1 MTLAYKYNFTKSK
14 KVFLM
19 WKTSRGDFMDIYTI
33 FFQGEKLNILELFI
47 RTSILYF
54 MLFGS
59 AKVMGFRQPG
69 ILTSYNFLMA
79 AGISHIAASRMVNP
93 KSRLVDAMAIIIVYT
108 LINLFISYLYFKA
121 PSVVSQKPIV
131 LIKNGKVIKSNLS
144 KAKLTIDNLISILRQ
159 KNASNL
165 EKVEYL
171 IAEATGDFSIAVD
184 NNSLPVTKLDMAMS
198 PPPDILSEILI
209 YKGKIDEEIL
219 ERNRLSYEWIDKEL
233 KLNNI
238 NNANDIYLGILTS
251 DKKLYLNS

>member
-1 MTLAYKYNFTKSK
+1 MN
-14 KVFLM
+14 
-19 WKTSRGDFMDIYTI
+19 IYTI

-93 KSRLVDAMAIIIVYT
+93 KSRLVDAIVIIIVYT

-121 PSVVSQKPIV
+121 SSIVSQKPIILV
-131 LIKNGKVIKSNLS
+131 KNGKVIKNNIS
-144 KAKLTIDNLISILRQ
+144 KAKLTIDNLFSILRQ
-159 KNASNL
+159 KDAHNL

-171 IAEATGDFSIAVD
+171 IAEATGDFSVAV
-184 NNSLPVTKLDMAMS
+184 NTNSLPITKLDMAIES
-198 PPPDILSEILI
+198 KTDILSQILI
-209 YKGKIDEEIL
+209 YKGKVDEKIL
-219 ERNRLSYEWIDKEL
+219 KKN
-233 KLNNI
+233 KLNHDWIEKEAKSNNI
-238 NNANDIYLGILTS
+238 DNINDIYLGILTP
-251 DKKLYLNS
+251 DKKLYVSP